1 MKGTTKS
8 LGKKNNQDKFYTKEE
23 VAKKCIDKL
32 EIKKYDLIIEP
43 SAGSGSFSNQIEN
56 CLAFDIEPENE
67 NIIKKDWFTVKK
79 EDFLNYHNIL
89 IIGNPPFGQQS
100 NLAIK
105 FFNHAAEIANT
116 IAFILPLSFKKVSI
130 TNKLSLNFSLQ
141 FEEILRED
149 SFTLENNSYSVPT
162 VFQIWEKTK
171 EPRKKIK
178 LPLTTDLFDFTA
190 KEKADIRI
198 PRVGGNA
205 GKATLSLEGA
215 ISSNYFIKN
224 KTKLSNEKFVDL
236 INTIIFPSI
245 EFTVGPKSLP
255 KGELIFEIEQKIKK

>member
-1 MKGTTKS
+1 M
-8 LGKKNNQDKFYTKEE
+8 F
-23 VAKKCIDKL
+23 
-32 EIKKYDLIIEP
+32 
-43 SAGSGSFSNQIEN
+43 
-56 CLAFDIEPENE
+56 
-67 NIIKKDWFTVKK
+67 NIITQFEENVANFFGSPYAVSTDCCTHAI
-79 EDFLNYHNIL
+79 ELCLLYTNIKSVL
-89 IIGNPPFGQQS
+89 VP
-100 NLAIK
+100 
-105 FFNHAAEIANT
+105 NHT
-116 IAFILPLSFKKVSI
+116 YLSVPM
-130 TNKLSLNFSLQ
+130 TANKLNLNFSLQ
-141 FEEILRED
+141 CEEILRED

-198 PRVGGNA
+198 PRVGGNT

-255 KGELIFEIEQKIKK
+255 KGELIFEIEQKIKKGGLKHEI